1 MAERLLVTLRAKSS
15 GRLAVLVGVEE
26 VGGRDRGVPDLL
38 DLVVV
43 LEVLVIK
50 IQTSML
56 LVYRTDS
63 TKFRLM

>member
-26 VGGRDRGVPDLL
+26 VGGQDRGVRDLL

-43 LEVLVIK
+43 LEVLVTK

-56 LVYRTDS
+56 FVYRTDS

>member
-56 LVYRTDS
+56 FVYRTDS

>member
-26 VGGRDRGVPDLL
+26 VGGQDRGVRDLL

-56 LVYRTDS
+56 FVYRTDS

>member
-43 LEVLVIK
+43 LEVLVTK

-56 LVYRTDS
+56 FVYRTDS